1 MNLKLSKI
9 FWIGF
14 LVLFTSVFF
23 FYGVRFLQGEN
34 FQSSM
39 FTFKVVYKDAQGI
52 DSGDDVQML
61 GKKIGFVKSTIIEGQ
76 NIVCEISINNS
87 YKKSIPIDSKIEI
100 TQQDIMGSKIITIFP
115 GKDTRKFILDGDT
128 ISGRN
133 AEVVS
138 LTQDIG
144 DFAKKINSTF
154 GNQQKQQIIST
165 ISNIEDF
172 VAQLNDFMTKNKDII
187 SSEDKENFHFII
199 SNFSDISDDFKL
211 ILSNQKDNIEKTI
224 KNTGEFSEK
233 LPELYE
239 KVNLGL
245 TELKAVIAGVND
257 GKGSLGKFVKQDDLY
272 NNANEFIENANTL
285 VVDAKDLVSDVKKNP
300 KKYIK
305 AYLQASREDKR
316 ENK

>member
-14 LVLFTSVFF
+14 LVLSTSVFF
-23 FYGVRFLQGEN
+23 FYGVRFLQDEN

-76 NIVCEISINNS
+76 NIICEISINNN
-87 YKKSIPIDSKIEI
+87 YKNSIPIDSKIEI

-115 GKDTRKFILDGDT
+115 GKDTRKFILDGDI

-165 ISNIEDF
+165 IANIEDF

-187 SSEDKENFHFII
+187 SSEDKENLHFII
-199 SNFSDISDDFKL
+199 SNFSDISDNFKL
-211 ILSNQKDNIEKTI
+211 ILNNQKDNIEKTI

-239 KVNLGL
+239 KINLGL
-245 TELKAVIAGVND
+245 IELKAVISGVND
-257 GKGSLGKFVKQDDLY
+257 GEGSLGKFVKQDDLY

-285 VVDAKDLVSDVKKNP
+285 VVDAKDLILDVKKNP

>member
-14 LVLFTSVFF
+14 LVLSTSVFF
-23 FYGVRFLQGEN
+23 FYGVRFLQDEN

-76 NIVCEISINNS
+76 NIICEISINNN
-87 YKKSIPIDSKIEI
+87 YKNSIPIDSKIEI
-100 TQQDIMGSKIITIFP
+100 TQQDIMGSKIVTIFP

-154 GNQQKQQIIST
+154 GNQQKQQVIST
-165 ISNIEDF
+165 IANIEDF

-187 SSEDKENFHFII
+187 SSEDKENLHFII
-199 SNFSDISDDFKL
+199 SNFSDISDQFKL
-211 ILSNQKDNIEKTI
+211 ILNNQKDNIEKTI

-239 KVNLGL
+239 KINLGL
-245 TELKAVIAGVND
+245 IELKDVIEGVND
-257 GKGSLGKFVKQDDLY
+257 GEGSLGKFVKQDDLY

-285 VVDAKDLVSDVKKNP
+285 VVDAKDLILDVKKNP

>member
-14 LVLFTSVFF
+14 LVLSTSVFF
-23 FYGVRFLQGEN
+23 FYGVRFLQDES

-76 NIVCEISINNS
+76 NIICEISINNN
-87 YKKSIPIDSKIEI
+87 YKNSIPIDSKIEI

-165 ISNIEDF
+165 IANIEDF

-187 SSEDKENFHFII
+187 SSEDKENLHFII
-199 SNFSDISDDFKL
+199 SNFSDISDNFKL
-211 ILSNQKDNIEKTI
+211 ILNNQKDNIEKTI

-239 KVNLGL
+239 KINLGL
-245 TELKAVIAGVND
+245 IELKSVIAGVND
-257 GKGSLGKFVKQDDLY
+257 GEGSLGKFVKQDDIY

-285 VVDAKDLVSDVKKNP
+285 VVDAKDLILDVKKNP